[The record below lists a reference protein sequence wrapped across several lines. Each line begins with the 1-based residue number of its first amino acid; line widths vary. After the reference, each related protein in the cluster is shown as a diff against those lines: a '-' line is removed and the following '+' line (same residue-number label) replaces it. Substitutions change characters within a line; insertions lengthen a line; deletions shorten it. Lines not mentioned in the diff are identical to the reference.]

1 MADDLLKPVSLLD
14 TRLNFKPLP
23 KTGAEQVA
31 SGNTREAKEK
41 KADKAAT
48 DFEALLLQQM
58 FASMWK
64 SSSITGEEPGR
75 EEATFRDMLNEGL
88 ASQVA
93 KTKGIG
99 VAQILKKA
107 FDAELGDETTKKP

>member
-14 TRLNFKPLP
+14 TRQNFKPLP
-23 KTGAEQVA
+23 QSGTEQIA
-31 SGNTREAKEK
+31 QANTPEAKEK
-41 KADKAAT
+41 KAHKAAT

-58 FASMWK
+58 FSSMWK

-93 KTKGIG
+93 KSKGIG
-99 VAQILKKA
+99 VANILKKA
-107 FDAELGDETTKKP
+107 FDAENMRDTTKK